1 MITEDHRIEAV
12 SPAEVQLRDQSAF
25 FHAAVT
31 RWLSRPGITIA
42 CGRWS
47 DDAISELVPQG
58 QASLLPAIYDGCFV
72 GVRELRLQGQPHDLR
87 SHFGTTNP

>member
-58 QASLLPAIYDGCFV
+58 QASLLPAIYDGCFA